1 MKNRT
6 SLALIFAPLF
16 ATISLG
22 GEPLSLEEVASIGKK
37 TTDAFHHRLGTAL
50 REHKKE
56 GAVAAA
62 HFCVDSAGAVTEA
75 FNKELGSGI
84 TLRRVSLK
92 NRNPDN
98 AAAVDEVSILE
109 ALELLSKAN
118 AYLPGHIVQINDK
131 GDYKYY
137 RPITLSKSEC
147 LACHG
152 RPEGMKGELRS
163 LFKEN
168 YPNDKAVCYNQGDLR
183 GAFVV
188 EIRHNDASQEI
199 GNKTET
205 KDQQ

>member
-50 REHKKE
+50 REHKKD

-62 HFCVDSAGAVTEA
+62 HFCVDSAGAVTET
-75 FNKELGSGI
+75 FNSELGSGI

-98 AAAVDEVSILE
+98 AAGGDEVAILK
-109 ALELLSKAN
+109 ALELLSEAD
-118 AYLPGHIVQINDK
+118 AYLPAQIVQINDK

-137 RPITLSKSEC
+137 RPITLSKNEC

-152 RPEGMKGELRS
+152 QPENMAGELSS

-168 YPNDKAVCYNQGDLR
+168 YPNDKALCYNQGDLR

-188 EIRHNDASQEI
+188 EIRHKNASREI

-205 KDQQ
+205 KD

>member
-92 NRNPDN
+92 NRNPAN
-98 AAAVDEVSILE
+98 AAGGDEVPILK

-118 AYLPGHIVQINDK
+118 AYLPGHIVQINAE
-131 GDYKYY
+131 GEYKYY

-152 RPEGMKGELRS
+152 RPEGMKEEMRS

-168 YPNDKAVCYNQGDLR
+168 YPNDKALYYNQGDLR

-188 EIRHNDASQEI
+188 EIRHKNASQEI
-199 GNKTET
+199 GNKTKT

>member
-6 SLALIFAPLF
+6 SLALLFAPLF
-16 ATISLG
+16 ATLSLG
-22 GEPLSLEEVASIGKK
+22 GAPLSLEEVTGIGKK

-50 REHKKE
+50 REHKKD
-56 GAVAAA
+56 GAVAMA
-62 HFCVDSAGAVTEA
+62 HFCVDSAEALTET
-75 FNKELGSGI
+75 FNRELESGI

-92 NRNPDN
+92 NRNPAN
-98 AAAVDEVSILE
+98 AADGDEVAILE

-118 AYLPGHIVQINDK
+118 AYLPAQIVQINDK

-137 RPITLSKSEC
+137 RPITLSKSDC

-152 RPEGMKGELRS
+152 RPEGMKEEMRS

-168 YPNDKAVCYNQGDLR
+168 YPNDKALCYNQGDLR

-188 EIRHNDASQEI
+188 EIRHNNASQEI